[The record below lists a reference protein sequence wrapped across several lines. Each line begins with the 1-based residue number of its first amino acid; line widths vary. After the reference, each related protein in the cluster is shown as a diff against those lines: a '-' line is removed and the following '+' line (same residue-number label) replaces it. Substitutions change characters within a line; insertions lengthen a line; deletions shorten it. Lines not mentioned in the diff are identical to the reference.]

1 MRKLFGNDLIN
12 TRKNNKV
19 PFVKNMIGRAY
30 KKIIVVLVFFTLP
43 ACSVVGGLWYERID
57 QLVANQFLEYA
68 SFTNAQENYVRQA
81 TLEFKHWNIKN
92 ELPKYKKL
100 ISQFRLL
107 DNTTTVDD
115 IDDIYQ
121 QGILL
126 GNNTRDFFLP
136 QIVEFCKTITNKQ
149 VEEMAIYFDELMKER
164 KLELENEEGNFQS
177 SLAKS
182 FKRFFRLMGVKL
194 NNEQINTVQILSSG
208 IEDTREQL
216 ITERIE
222 WNQQFIAILSLR
234 QNLNFEEIFIKHI
247 NSLDSEN
254 PNTRIL
260 INQITAEIIASLDEK
275 QREKFQKRLGRFEA
289 SIDQIIQEQN

>member
-1 MRKLFGNDLIN
+1 MVDQ
-12 TRKNNKV
+12 
-19 PFVKNMIGRAY
+19 AY
-30 KKIIVVLVFFTLP
+30 KKIIIVLVVSTLS

-57 QLVANQFLEYA
+57 QLIANQFLEYA
-68 SFTNAQENYVRQA
+68 SFTNDQEKYVRQA
-81 TLEFKHWNIKN
+81 TLEFKYWNIKN

-100 ISQFRLL
+100 ISRFRFL
-107 DNTTTVDD
+107 DNSTTVDD

-121 QGILL
+121 QGMLL

-149 VEEMAIYFDELMKER
+149 VEEMATYFDELMKER
-164 KLELENEEGNFQS
+164 ELELENDEDNFQG

-182 FKRFFRLMGVKL
+182 FKRFFRFMGVKL
-194 NNEQINTVQILSSG
+194 NNEQINTIRILTSG

-216 ITERIE
+216 ISERIQ
-222 WNQQFIAILSLR
+222 WNQQFIAILNLR
-234 QNLNFEEIFIKHI
+234 QNENFEEVFINHI
-247 NSLDSEN
+247 NSLNSEN

-275 QREKFQKRLGRFEA
+275 QRGKFQKRLGRFED
-289 SIDQIIQEQN
+289 SINQIMQEQN

>member
-1 MRKLFGNDLIN
+1 M
-12 TRKNNKV
+12 
-19 PFVKNMIGRAY
+19 KNMIGQAY

-57 QLVANQFLEYA
+57 QLIANQFLEYA
-68 SFTNAQENYVRQA
+68 SFTNDQENYVRQA
-81 TLEFKHWNIKN
+81 TLEFKYWNIKN

-100 ISQFRLL
+100 ISQFRFL

-136 QIVEFCKTITNKQ
+136 QIVGFCKTITNTQ

-164 KLELENEEGNFQS
+164 KSQLENDEGDFQG

-182 FKRFFRLMGVKL
+182 FKRFFRFMGVKL
-194 NNEQINTVQILSSG
+194 NNEQINTVRILSSG

-216 ITERIE
+216 IIERIK
-222 WNQQFIAILSLR
+222 WNQEFIAILNFR
-234 QNLNFEEIFIKHI
+234 QNENFEEIFINHI
-247 NSLDSEN
+247 NSLNSEN

-260 INQITAEIIASLDEK
+260 INQITAKIIASLDEK
-275 QREKFQKRLGRFEA
+275 QRRKFQKRLGSFEA
-289 SIDQIIQEQN
+289 SINQIIEQEN